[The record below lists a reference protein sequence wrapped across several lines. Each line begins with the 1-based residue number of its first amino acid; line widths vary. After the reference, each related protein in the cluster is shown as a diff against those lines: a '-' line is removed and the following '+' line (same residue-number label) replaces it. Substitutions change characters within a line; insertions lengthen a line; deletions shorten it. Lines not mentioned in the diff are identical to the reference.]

1 MTHGN
6 PLGDESRP
14 DAHERKVIEDEE
26 EITGEPITPTP
37 GGSENRYTGAA
48 DESNYEAEVEAE
60 REGTTADEVEREEE
74 EPAGEAARWYT
85 G

>member
-6 PLGDESRP
+6 PLGDEDRP
-14 DAHERKVIEDEE
+14 DAHERKVIDEE
-26 EITGEPITPTP
+26 DRATGEPTSSAPE
-37 GGSENRYTGAA
+37 GSENRYTGAA
-48 DESNYEAEVEAE
+48 GESSYEAEVEAE
-60 REGTTADEVEREEE
+60 RQGTTADEVEREED